1 MFEPTDTAVVATNEG
16 SLNPLVAVP
25 VFAGSLIET
34 HAYSA
39 QLKVSLDEIKASSDK
54 LREVTPPVTTSVMLL
69 CRVVLCCVVLCCF
82 MLCYA
87 NVGICGG
94 LGYDMI

>member
-69 CRVVLCCVVLCCF
+69 CCVVLTNVLCYV
-82 MLCYA
+82 MLC
-87 NVGICGG
+87 
-94 LGYDMI
+94 

>member
-54 LREVTPPVTTSVMLL
+54 LREVTPPVTTNVMLL
-69 CRVVLCCVVLCCF
+69 RCVVLCCVVLTEVV
-82 MLCYA
+82 CY
-87 NVGICGG
+87 VYV
-94 LGYDMI
+94 L